1 MGQESVIRGRVF
13 DESGAAVPDAA
24 IRLERGAVVESRQS
38 GGDGAYEFRSV
49 RPGSY
54 RLSADRTGFSS
65 LSVTVEVDPGQ
76 EVVHDLT
83 LQTAAVTEAVT
94 VYADPPEFLE
104 GESTTSSKL
113 NIALLETP
121 QSISVVTR
129 RTIEDR
135 QMLRLHE
142 AADNAAGVQL
152 APGYG
157 GIPAGGFVLRGFRPA
172 FTGGNSLRNGFRDYT
187 FLSPRDKQGIE
198 RVEFLKGPSSILYGQ
213 MDVGGATNTIT
224 KRPLPQRRIE
234 TGVQFGSWALTRPTI
249 ILPCRRNEP
258 RRGFQRTV
266 SSQNHLRT
274 HP

>member
-1 MGQESVIRGRVF
+1 
-13 DESGAAVPDAA
+13 
-24 IRLERGAVVESRQS
+24 
-38 GGDGAYEFRSV
+38 
-49 RPGSY
+49 
-54 RLSADRTGFSS
+54 
-65 LSVTVEVDPGQ
+65 
-76 EVVHDLT
+76 
-83 LQTAAVTEAVT
+83 
-94 VYADPPEFLE
+94 
-104 GESTTSSKL
+104 
-113 NIALLETP
+113 
-121 QSISVVTR
+121 
-129 RTIEDR
+129 
-135 QMLRLHE
+135 MLRLHE

-187 FLSPRDKQGIE
+187 FLSPRDMQGIE

-213 MDVGGATNTIT
+213 IDVGGATNTIT
-224 KRPLPQRRIE
+224 KSPLPQRRIE